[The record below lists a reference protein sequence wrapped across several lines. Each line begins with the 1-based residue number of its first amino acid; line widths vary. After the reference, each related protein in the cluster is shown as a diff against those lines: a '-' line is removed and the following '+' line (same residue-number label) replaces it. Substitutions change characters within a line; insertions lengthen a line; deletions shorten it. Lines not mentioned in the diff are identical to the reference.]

1 MTDEP
6 KKWTIVTLGRTSSK
20 ATEIAYSYPEAS
32 RWVGGRILQQ
42 GVNAVGH
49 PWFFVGGL
57 WVEDVGREGQSEK
70 LHIKT
75 LSGSG
80 GRGYG
85 YPYDECKTT
94 IIEFANPTL
103 ARVRLYFRHVH
114 SQKSAREYFMSDW
127 IVVNIRRQ
135 RNKNLALGQALFEAI
150 LVWDQLPQ
158 KSGEPVEEDVFYD
171 PILAYDTG
179 FYGVDP

>member
-6 KKWTIVTLGRTSSK
+6 KKWTLVTSGRTSSK
-20 ATEIAYSYPEAS
+20 ATEIAYSYPAAS
-32 RWVGGRILQQ
+32 LWVSGRIIQQ

-57 WVEDVGREGQSEK
+57 WVEDVGREGQLEQ

-75 LSGSG
+75 LSGRSG
-80 GRGYG
+80 YD
-85 YPYDECKTT
+85 YPYEECKTT
-94 IIEFANPTL
+94 IIEFANSTL
-103 ARVRLYFRHVH
+103 ARVGLYSRYVH
-114 SQKSAREYFMSDW
+114 SEKSAREYFMSDW

-135 RNKNLALGQALFEAI
+135 RNKNLALGHAVFEAI
-150 LVWDQLPQ
+150 KVWDQLPQ

-171 PILAYDTG
+171 PILAYDAG